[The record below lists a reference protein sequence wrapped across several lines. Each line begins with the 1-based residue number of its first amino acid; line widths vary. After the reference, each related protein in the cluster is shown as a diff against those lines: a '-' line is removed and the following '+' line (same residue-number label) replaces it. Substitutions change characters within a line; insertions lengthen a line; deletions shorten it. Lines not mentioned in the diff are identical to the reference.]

1 MIRKY
6 NINGTTYEYDIERPM
21 VLDAM
26 MLKTATK
33 MNMVPFTQAL
43 NDADPVCFT
52 ALAWLLLTKAG
63 VKGPA
68 GEPIKLAEVP
78 DFDML
83 EFLNYDQDG
92 EEPDDETDPPTGP
105 SSTNGTTADSTPPE
119 PSPTTG

>member
-1 MIRKY
+1 MLRKY
-6 NINGTTYEYDIERPM
+6 NINGAFYEYDIERPM

-43 NDADPVCFT
+43 NDADPACFT

-78 DFDML
+78 DFDMY
-83 EFLNYDQDG
+83 EFLNFEQDD
-92 EEPDDETDPPTGP
+92 EEPDGEAGPPTVPFSP
-105 SSTNGTTADSTPPE
+105 SGTTPDSTSLE
-119 PSPTTG
+119 LSPTTG